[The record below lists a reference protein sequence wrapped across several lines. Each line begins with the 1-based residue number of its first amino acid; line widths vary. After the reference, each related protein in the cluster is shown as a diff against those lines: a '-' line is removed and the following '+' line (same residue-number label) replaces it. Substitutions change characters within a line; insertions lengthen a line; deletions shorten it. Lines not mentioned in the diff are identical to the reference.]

1 VPEPDPQPDSCSV
14 CGRTILAGERT
25 REYVTR
31 DGEPR
36 AVCELCR
43 ARAEAAG
50 WIPAELAETG
60 LPERERNGR
69 GRGRMRR
76 FIERARETA
85 AAVGGGAER
94 PAPEPEFAAGPGPE
108 AAAHEPAEAPAA
120 AAPAPEQAPA
130 PDPEPE
136 APTPRA
142 WVRER
147 VESPEAP
154 RPRRRRGIPQSP
166 NRRIKRAFEIFNET
180 DYPGMLAGL
189 IRSLGPPWV
198 SAFTSAATPAEVR
211 ITVAWELSW
220 YQWEVDLTSQ
230 GIEVRELAKGDE
242 VGQLDEDDRSWNA
255 HATEEGELRFGAAEG
270 DAEPRDAE

>member
-1 VPEPDPQPDSCSV
+1 VPDPDPQPDSCSV

-25 REYVTR
+25 REFVTR
-31 DGEPR
+31 DGDSR

-43 ARAEAAG
+43 RRAEAAG

-69 GRGRMRR
+69 GGRMRR

-85 AAVGGGAER
+85 AAVSGAER
-94 PAPEPEFAAGPGPE
+94 PAPEPEFAAGPRPE
-108 AAAHEPAEAPAA
+108 AAASEAVDAPATIEPATE
-120 AAPAPEQAPA
+120 PA

-142 WVRER
+142 RVRER
-147 VESPEAP
+147 VEPPAAP

-242 VGQLDEDDRSWNA
+242 VGQLDEEDRSWNA
-255 HATEEGELRFGAAEG
+255 HATEEGELRFGAG
-270 DAEPRDAE
+270 NGAEPRDAE